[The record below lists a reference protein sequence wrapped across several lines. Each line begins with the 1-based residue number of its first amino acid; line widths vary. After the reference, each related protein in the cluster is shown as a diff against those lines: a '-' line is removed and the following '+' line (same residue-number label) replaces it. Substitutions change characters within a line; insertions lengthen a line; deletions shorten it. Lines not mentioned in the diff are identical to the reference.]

1 MSTLRIPFLVVTCLL
16 PIAAAHAA
24 PPAKAFGTRE
34 QLRQCLDLDD
44 ALKVRWHAIEAAMA
58 EHNRKFDANEAEDAQ
73 LVEMKA
79 KLDRSDKNAISAF
92 NKAVQEHGQHIQQ
105 VNQEAADEEVI
116 AKAYAAD
123 RAAADDRCAGLTYRP
138 ADIDAVSK
146 ERKKAAAVAAAS
158 ASAP

>member
-1 MSTLRIPFLVVTCLL
+1 MSPLRIPFLVVTCLL
-16 PIAAAHAA
+16 PIVATHAA

-34 QLRQCLDLDD
+34 QMRECMAMDD
-44 ALKVRWHAIEAAMA
+44 ALKARWHAIEVAAA
-58 EHNRKFDANEAEDAQ
+58 EHNRKFDANDAEDAQ

-92 NKAVQEHGQHIQQ
+92 NKAVQEHGQHVQQ

-123 RAAADDRCAGLTYRP
+123 RAAADDQCASLTWRP
-138 ADIDAVSK
+138 ADVDAVSR
-146 ERKKAAAVAAAS
+146 ERKKAAAQAAS
-158 ASAP
+158 GAL